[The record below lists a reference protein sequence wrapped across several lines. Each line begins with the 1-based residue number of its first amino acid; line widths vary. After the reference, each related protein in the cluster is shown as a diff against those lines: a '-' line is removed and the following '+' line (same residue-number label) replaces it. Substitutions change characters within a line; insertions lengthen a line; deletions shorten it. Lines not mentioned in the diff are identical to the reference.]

1 MHFINKKKICKKR
14 VLKYNMSH
22 REVGNRG
29 VRSRNAPY
37 VLFVQ
42 QCIQERALGM
52 LAGSATT
59 LSVRHTHKHTQ
70 R

>member
-1 MHFINKKKICKKR
+1 
-14 VLKYNMSH
+14 MSD
-22 REVGNRG
+22 REVGNRR